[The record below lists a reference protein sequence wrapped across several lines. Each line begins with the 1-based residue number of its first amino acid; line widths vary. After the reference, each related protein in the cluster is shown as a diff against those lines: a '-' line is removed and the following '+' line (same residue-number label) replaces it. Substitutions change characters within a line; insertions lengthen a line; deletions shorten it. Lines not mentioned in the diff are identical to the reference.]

1 MIVEWLGW
9 QKMDRIKFYP
19 IHPLEDKQNDEA
31 KEIFIPF
38 EKPITRKSSHKKI
51 RPVKYRRKL
60 KITQ

>member
-1 MIVEWLGW
+1 
-9 QKMDRIKFYP
+9 MDRIEFFP
-19 IHPLEDKQNDEA
+19 IRPVEDKQNDES
-31 KEIFIPF
+31 KDKFIPF

>member
-1 MIVEWLGW
+1 
-9 QKMDRIKFYP
+9 MDRIKFYP

-31 KEIFIPF
+31 KEIFTPF